1 VKYRLID
8 SSEKNTKK
16 EKKNKIDS
24 DEEEEATELE
34 KDQIQILRSKLS
46 ITETKSQK
54 LLLENEINFRLF
66 KRVECEHS
74 LFVLSQTNPIRVN
87 IMLIYSHKHFEKCIN
102 FIILLATLRL
112 ILDTFIS
119 GKSSDYIF
127 NILDLSFSIIFIS
140 EFIIKTIS
148 LGFVLDEGSYLRDHW
163 NKMDFF
169 IMVIQL
175 LEIQTIAQ
183 KLEGGDISN
192 SSQFIKILRLLR
204 ILRPLRFI
212 SQNKDLKIII
222 ICIFDSVMIIFNVFI
237 ILLVT
242 IYIFCLTAMF
252 LFYDIHKTCM
262 VSGTTMT
269 EVYTYVPLRN
279 FSDLLIANNISEN
292 NITLI
297 SDYVFKI
304 LK

>member
-8 SSEKNTKK
+8 STEKNSKK
-16 EKKNKIDS
+16 EKKIKIDS
-24 DEEEEATELE
+24 DEEEEATEIE
-34 KDQIQILRSKLS
+34 KDQIQSLRARLNT
-46 ITETKSQK
+46 TESKSQK
-54 LLLENEINFRLF
+54 VLLENEINFRLF
-66 KRVECEHS
+66 RRVECEHS
-74 LFVLSQTNPIRVN
+74 LFILSQTNPIRVN
-87 IMLIYSHKHFEKCIN
+87 VMLIYSHKHFEKCIN

-119 GKSSDYIF
+119 GKKSDYVF
-127 NILDLSFSIIFIS
+127 NILDLTFSIIFIS

-148 LGFVLDEGSYLRDHW
+148 LGFVIDEGSYLRDHW

-169 IMVIQL
+169 IMIIQL
-175 LEIQTIAQ
+175 LEIQTIAL

-222 ICIFDSVMIIFNVFI
+222 ICIFDSVVIIFNVFI

-262 VSGTTMT
+262 VTGKTMT
-269 EVYTYVPLRN
+269 QTYTYVPIKN
-279 FSDLLIANNISEN
+279 FSDVLIANNISEF

-297 SDYVFKI
+297 SDFVFKI

>member
-1 VKYRLID
+1 MFL
-8 SSEKNTKK
+8 
-16 EKKNKIDS
+16 
-24 DEEEEATELE
+24 
-34 KDQIQILRSKLS
+34 
-46 ITETKSQK
+46 
-54 LLLENEINFRLF
+54 
-66 KRVECEHS
+66 
-74 LFVLSQTNPIRVN
+74 
-87 IMLIYSHKHFEKCIN
+87 YSHKHFEKCIN

-119 GKSSDYIF
+119 GKKSDYVF
-127 NILDLSFSIIFIS
+127 NILDLTFTIIFIT

-169 IMVIQL
+169 IMIIQL
-175 LEIQTIAQ
+175 LELQTIAL
-183 KLEGGDISN
+183 KLEGGDNTN

-237 ILLVT
+237 ILIVT

-262 VSGTTMT
+262 IPGNTLTQA
-269 EVYTYVPLRN
+269 YAYVPVKN
-279 FSDLLIANNISEN
+279 FSDILIANNISEN
-292 NITLI
+292 NLTMVSEFVNKKLN
-297 SDYVFKI
+297 
-304 LK
+304 

>member
-148 LGFVLDEGSYLRDHW
+148 LGFVLDEG
-163 NKMDFF
+163 
-169 IMVIQL
+169 
-175 LEIQTIAQ
+175 
-183 KLEGGDISN
+183 
-192 SSQFIKILRLLR
+192 
-204 ILRPLRFI
+204 
-212 SQNKDLKIII
+212 
-222 ICIFDSVMIIFNVFI
+222 
-237 ILLVT
+237 
-242 IYIFCLTAMF
+242 
-252 LFYDIHKTCM
+252 
-262 VSGTTMT
+262 
-269 EVYTYVPLRN
+269 
-279 FSDLLIANNISEN
+279 
-292 NITLI
+292 
-297 SDYVFKI
+297 
-304 LK
+304 